1 MLTDDVISGMILTT
15 EFCSNLAVGLVRVPV
30 CLSECWTDEADPS
43 AVMITPS
50 MLDEKFCSID
60 TTC

>member
-1 MLTDDVISGMILTT
+1 MILTT